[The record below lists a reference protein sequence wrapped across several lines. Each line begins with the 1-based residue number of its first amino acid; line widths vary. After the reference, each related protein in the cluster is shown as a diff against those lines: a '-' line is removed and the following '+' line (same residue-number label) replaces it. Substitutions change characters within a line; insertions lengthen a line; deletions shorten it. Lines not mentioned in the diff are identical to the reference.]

1 MPARLTP
8 GESHPQHALSLAFR
22 IRSHGSSP
30 GAAPPWCHLEPRQ
43 AHSLQTAAPPPRA
56 APLPRPQPHESGH
69 RRAGTGHGRPRAPQL
84 LPRAAP
90 HLLDTRARPLP
101 SPRLLLRT
109 EPAPTAPAPRAQA
122 ADSRIRQVRA
132 GSSALRPLTAT
143 RTGALLRRSPRRAG
157 PLLALRAAHAVLA
170 RQAPPPRGRHNT
182 GTQAP
187 ATQGAS
193 TTGHGPPPDHACR
206 ARRDPAAA
214 LPGSCVDFRQLPP
227 ATARRRGGGWGWR
240 R

>member
-8 GESHPQHALSLAFR
+8 GESHPLHALSLAFR

-43 AHSLQTAAPPPRA
+43 AAPPPRA
-56 APLPRPQPHESGH
+56 APLPRPQPHESGR

-90 HLLDTRARPLP
+90 RLLDARARPPL

-132 GSSALRPLTAT
+132 GSRAPCGHRPPPAPVPSFFADPLA
-143 RTGALLRRSPRRAG
+143 AQDLCSPC
-157 PLLALRAAHAVLA
+157 
-170 RQAPPPRGRHNT
+170 APPTPSSHARHRHREAATTRGRRRRR
-182 GTQAP
+182 P
-187 ATQGAS
+187 QGAS
-193 TTGHGPPPDHACR
+193 TTGHGPPPDHACG
-206 ARRDPAAA
+206 ARRDPATA
-214 LPGSCVDFRQLPP
+214 LPGSCADFRQLPP
-227 ATARRRGGGWGWR
+227 ATARRRGGGWGR
-240 R
+240 RR